1 MTTKHSASLTASDES
16 AQRLTIDPPAEVT
29 ASASSRQITG
39 MVLPWRKPG
48 RTSRGKVRVDSA
60 DAIKLPKD
68 LSRVKLLHGHR
79 HEGGKAVGHLIEA
92 TPRDDGLHMRF
103 QLGTGEPATAALT
116 AAAEHIDDGLSVEL
130 TDVKIAGNGR
140 LTASR
145 LDAVALV
152 AVPAFDDARVAEV
165 TASACTCNHGD
176 DQDDADEDGEDEKTP
191 PAEDSGDDETPDD
204 ETDEEDTMPKNKAQR
219 RLSTV
224 NASAPNS
231 IGPNSGTAAAAAPAL
246 TASSVAELLHAA
258 RGRDQLDDSLSAA
271 LVDITHTDMLDSEQ
285 PGWLG
290 ELWDGR
296 TYQRTMTELVT
307 GKALTAFKM
316 TGFRV
321 VEKPGV
327 DWWDGDKTEIPS
339 FPMSVEPEDFTALKI
354 AGGNDIAREW
364 VDFGW
369 TEMIAA
375 YWRAMADSYAML
387 TDGFIAESITDAA
400 VSIGDAPDVLRA
412 AVRGAT
418 HIANST
424 NAPASYVLLNPAD
437 AESIL
442 DITAHNEPAYLDA
455 FGGLAQPG
463 AWRTSPLV
471 DQGKVIVGQKS
482 AIEFY
487 ELPGSP
493 LRVNAV
499 DIARGGYDY
508 AMFGYCAQFLRDE
521 RGVVSVDIDGDGSGG
536 DGNGGVEG

>member
-29 ASASSRQITG
+29 ASASSRQIAG
-39 MVLPWRKPG
+39 MVLPWRTPG

-92 TPRDDGLHMRF
+92 TPLDEGLHMRF
-103 QLGTGEPATAALT
+103 QLGTGDPATAALT
-116 AAAEHIDDGLSVEL
+116 AAAENIDDGLSVEL
-130 TDVKIAGNGR
+130 TDVKIAGSGR

-176 DQDDADEDGEDEKTP
+176 DQDDDQDDEDGEDEQTP
-191 PAEDSGDDETPDD
+191 PAEDDADDDQTPDD
-204 ETDEEDTMPKNKAQR
+204 ETDEEDTMPKNKSQR

-231 IGPNSGTAAAAAPAL
+231 IGPKGGTTAAPAL
-246 TASSVAELLHAA
+246 TASTVAEVLSAA
-258 RGRDQLDDSLSAA
+258 RRGDQLDDTLSAA
-271 LVDITHTDMLDSEQ
+271 LEDITHTDMLDSEQ
-285 PGWLG
+285 PSWLG
-290 ELWDGR
+290 EIWDGR
-296 TYQRTMTELVT
+296 SYERSVTDLVT
-307 GKALTAFKM
+307 PKTLTAFRM

-321 VEKPGV
+321 TDKPGV
-327 DWWDGDKTEIPS
+327 DWWDGDKEDIPS
-339 FPMSVEPEDFTALKI
+339 FPMAVEPVEFKAKKI

-375 YWRAMADSYAML
+375 YWRGMADSYAML
-387 TDGFIAESITDAA
+387 TDGYIAKQIADAA
-400 VSIGDAPDVLRA
+400 ASIGSAKDVLRA

-424 NAPASYVLLNPAD
+424 NAPASYVLLNPSD

-442 DITAHNEPAYLDA
+442 DITAQNEPAYLDA
-455 FGGLAQPG
+455 FGPLAAPG
-463 AWRTSPLV
+463 SWRTSPLV
-471 DQGKVIVGQKS
+471 DEGKVIVGQKS
-482 AIEFY
+482 AIEYY
-487 ELPGSP
+487 ELAGSP

-508 AMFGYCAQFLRDE
+508 AMFGYCAAFLRDE
-521 RGVVSVDIDGDGSGG
+521 RGLVSVDIDGGSSGG
-536 DGNGGVEG
+536 GDD